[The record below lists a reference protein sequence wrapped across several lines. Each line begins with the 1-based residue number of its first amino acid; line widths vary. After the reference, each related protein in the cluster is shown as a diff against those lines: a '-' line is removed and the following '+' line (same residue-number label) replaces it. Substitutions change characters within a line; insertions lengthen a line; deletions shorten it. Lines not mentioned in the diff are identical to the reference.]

1 MKQIHS
7 LVLLVLTITMLVSCD
22 EFNQDA
28 SQKPPTITA
37 QGFNI
42 EETQQAYVGEAESIR
57 IRVESAARI
66 KTFFIK
72 ERSYEVDLATTP
84 DRAHFELFGIDKKA
98 VQREDIT
105 IDLKTYINQKLE
117 TAGEYEFSIEVTD
130 NQQQKAR
137 VKVRVRLLEPEEVV
151 STIEQTTTFTAPVSL
166 KTAHFEIQRVGSSEI
181 QGSETF
187 GLTWRTV
194 DEILVT
200 IRIKKKEAGATK
212 LAMLS
217 KNDYEEVATASA
229 LQQLLKAAKDQDY
242 IDFDTANNSGSEQV
256 LGVVN
261 YGKPYVIKSSHTMSN
276 LSSLGT
282 TVRIRGEYKYY

>member
-7 LVLLVLTITMLVSCD
+7 IVLLVLTIMVLVSCD
-22 EFNQDA
+22 EFSQDA
-28 SQKPPTITA
+28 SQQPLTITA

-42 EETQQAYVGEAESIR
+42 EETQQAYLGKAESIR

-66 KTFFIK
+66 KTFIIK

-98 VQREDIT
+98 VQRDDIT
-105 IDLKTYINQKLE
+105 IDLKTYINQKLQA
-117 TAGEYEFSIEVTD
+117 AGEYEFSIEVID
-130 NQQQKAR
+130 NKLQKAM
-137 VKVRVRLLEPEEVV
+137 VKVRVHLLEPEEVI
-151 STIEQTTTFTAPVSL
+151 STSEQTIPVTAPVSL

-181 QGSETF
+181 QGNETF

-200 IRIKKKEAGATK
+200 IRVKKKETGATK

-229 LQQLLKAAKDQDY
+229 LQQLLKAAEDQDY
-242 IDFDTANNSGSEQV
+242 VDFDTANNSGSDRV
-256 LGVVN
+256 LGVIN
-261 YGKPYVIKSSHTMSN
+261 YGKSYLIKSSQTMSN

>member
-276 LSSLGT
+276 L
-282 TVRIRGEYKYY
+282 

>member
-7 LVLLVLTITMLVSCD
+7 IVLLVLTIAVLISCD
-22 EFNQDA
+22 EFSQDA
-28 SQKPPTITA
+28 SQQPPKITA

-42 EETQQAYVGEAESIR
+42 DETQQAFVGEAESIR

-66 KTFFIK
+66 KTFFVK

-105 IDLKTYINQKLE
+105 IDLKAYINQKLQ
-117 TAGEYEFSIEVTD
+117 TAGEYEFSIEVID
-130 NQQQKAR
+130 NKQQKAM
-137 VKVRVRLLEPEEVV
+137 VKVRIRLLEPEEVI
-151 STIEQTTTFTAPVSL
+151 STNEQTTPFVAPVPL

-181 QGSETF
+181 QGNETF

-200 IRIKKKEAGATK
+200 IRVKKKETGATK

-217 KNDYEEVATASA
+217 KTDYEEVATASA
-229 LQQLLKAAKDQDY
+229 LQQLLKAAEDQDY
-242 IDFDTANNSGSEQV
+242 VDFDTANNSGSDQV
-256 LGVVN
+256 LGVIN
-261 YGKPYVIKSSHTMSN
+261 YGKSYVIKSSHTMSN